1 MDLHK
6 SSLESRYAWLPFAK
20 ENKLATKP
28 PKPEWA
34 VNLSK
39 ALDTWC
45 LENGYRV
52 KTMLADELEIPRK
65 EWDPIS
71 AGDSIVSNVE
81 SYAKIF
87 QKTGLAEADPRSI
100 APRHMYIPKTGQYM
114 DKSRAWTEEEWQTWL
129 SNQSKPSEPRPVVGQ
144 NSSSTPTVP
153 ESQKVINA
161 ERPKT
166 PEGAFPTAG
175 NIVDQLVNALGH
187 QIAQVIREDL
197 WSMGATGSREEDAGR
212 LMVKLTGKLKDMH
225 AATREERELFI
236 GRYGIQ
242 LGNLHAVLDPFIRDP
257 DDRERAVELGE
268 RFV

>member
-1 MDLHK
+1 M
-6 SSLESRYAWLPFAK
+6 AAK
-20 ENKLATKP
+20 Q

-34 VNLSK
+34 IKLAE
-39 ALDTWC
+39 ALHTWC
-45 LENGYRV
+45 LENGYSV
-52 KTMLADELEIPRK
+52 KTMLADELEIPRN

-81 SYAKIF
+81 SYAKVF
-87 QKTGLAEADPRSI
+87 QKTGLEEADPRII
-100 APRHMYIPKTGQYM
+100 APRHRYIPKTRKYM

-129 SNQSKPSEPRPVVGQ
+129 LNQSEPSEPQPVLGQ
-144 NSSSTPTVP
+144 DSSSTPTAP
-153 ESQKVINA
+153 ESQRVIKA
-161 ERPKT
+161 ERPRM

-187 QIAQVIREDL
+187 QMAQVIREDL
-197 WSMGATGSREEDAGR
+197 GSTGATGSREEDAGR

-268 RFV
+268 RFVQ